1 MRRGGRAR
9 LKAHAWRACRLGR
22 VSGVQIPPSPPP
34 SPIIGR
40 LLTSRPEFKRVS
52 KDVSSPGRIPAYR
65 DGDFA
70 LADSS
75 VIRAV
80 GCRPERGRASENQT
94 NRCRFV
100 GGPIR
105 LTWMTGYFAMLI
117 PMGCTTSWE
126 R

>member
-1 MRRGGRAR
+1 MPTLFGAP
-9 LKAHAWRACRLGR
+9 
-22 VSGVQIPPSPPP
+22 VSPFVRKVMVALAEKG
-34 SPIIGR
+34 IGYEHD
-40 LLTSRPEFKRVS
+40 PVVPAVAPAEFKRVS
-52 KDVSSPGRIPAYR
+52 KDVSPLGRIPAYR

-100 GGPIR
+100 GWTYPPDLDDR
-105 LTWMTGYFAMLI
+105 F
-117 PMGCTTSWE
+117 SQ